1 MRRDNN
7 DLTPKQA
14 AVFKFIKER
23 INAGMPPTMQEI
35 ADHFGFAS
43 GNASYDHVVKLIAK
57 NMLVMRKGLARGLAL
72 PHRFDTFDDTALW
85 RQFDQV
91 VRMSA

>member
-35 ADHFGFAS
+35 ANHFGFAS
-43 GNASYDHVVKLIAK
+43 GNAAYVHVENLITK
-57 NMLVMRKGLARGLAL
+57 NMLAVRKGLARGLAL
-72 PHRFDTFDDTALW
+72 PHRSDTFDDTALW
-85 RQFDQV
+85 HQFDHV
-91 VRMSA
+91 ARRLA